1 MKILSQP
8 NPVIYLPVGNFLD
21 RLPILKYT
29 GPFSLNFICGWPM
42 KNKTETGVAPPNA
55 RERLLET
62 AISIF
67 AEKGYAGTSV
77 REIVEQAGVS
87 KPVLYY
93 YFKSKQGLFLA
104 ILDQAEVLQKQLLS
118 EVLKSEGGVLN
129 RLLILYRRIYAGVS
143 ESRNLYKMIHGLIF
157 GPPQG
162 APAYDFTRYHRH
174 MIDAIDKIYSRGLA
188 GGEVRKTAADE
199 FAYLVLSL
207 IDFCLHMDQI
217 QPQLSDPRRPER
229 LLRLAF
235 EGIKK
240 GAKN

>member
-1 MKILSQP
+1 
-8 NPVIYLPVGNFLD
+8 
-21 RLPILKYT
+21 
-29 GPFSLNFICGWPM
+29 M
-42 KNKTETGVAPPNA
+42 KNKNKTAGAEPNA

-62 AISIF
+62 AIAMF

-93 YFKSKQGLFLA
+93 YFKSKERLFLA
-104 ILDQAEVLQKQLLS
+104 ILEQAEELQKQLLA
-118 EVLKSEGGVLN
+118 EILEANGGVLN
-129 RLLILYRRIYAGVS
+129 QLLVLYRRIYAGIS
-143 ESRNLYKMIHGLIF
+143 ERRSLYKMIHGLIF

-162 APAYDFTRYHRH
+162 APPYDFTRYHRH
-174 MIDAIDKIYSRGLA
+174 MIEAIGTIYKRGLS
-188 GGEVRKTAADE
+188 GGEVKKTAADE

-217 QPQLSDPRRPER
+217 QPHLSDPRRPER

-240 GAKN
+240 GTEN